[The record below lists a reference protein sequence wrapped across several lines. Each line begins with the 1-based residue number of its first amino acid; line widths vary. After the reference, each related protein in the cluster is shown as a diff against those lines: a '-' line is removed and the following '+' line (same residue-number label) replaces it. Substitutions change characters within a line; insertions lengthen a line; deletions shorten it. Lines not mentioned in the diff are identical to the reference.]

1 MEEFEEFMA
10 EMLEEYNYDK
20 DTVMVTTAFAQ
31 ALASE
36 WEKKLLIQRV
46 SNQRELLITT
56 FKEFD
61 LGYIQGFQDE
71 EWLADKVIEV
81 INCC

>member
-46 SNQRELLITT
+46 SNQRELLLDFLYWRETEIHP
-56 FKEFD
+56 
-61 LGYIQGFQDE
+61 
-71 EWLADKVIEV
+71 ADANKIVNNFLEQKKS
-81 INCC
+81 NNS

>member
-46 SNQRELLITT
+46 SNQRELLKAFLQYVNCSDTDS
-56 FKEFD
+56 KVSFD
-61 LGYIQGFQDE
+61 L
-71 EWLADKVIEV
+71 LDKYL
-81 INCC
+81 NSL